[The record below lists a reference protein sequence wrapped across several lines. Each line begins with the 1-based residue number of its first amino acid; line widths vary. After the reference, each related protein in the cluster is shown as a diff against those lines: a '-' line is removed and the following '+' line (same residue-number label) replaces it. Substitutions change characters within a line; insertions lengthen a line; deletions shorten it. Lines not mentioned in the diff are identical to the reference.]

1 MALEIRKVS
10 SEFNSGGFMFFRTPA
25 NFRLRGCL
33 MRTRGE
39 MEERSRRPPAP
50 ARWRPFTPGAAG
62 AADRDG
68 GERTGTAGAGSNTPP
83 PAGDGEPSGVGR
95 ARLPSSA
102 RKRWVSASSAFC
114 RTWMRVAWWVL
125 VVYLIAKLLIA
136 LTLEGEGRM

>member
-1 MALEIRKVS
+1 MRMALESRKVS
-10 SEFNSGGFMFFRTPA
+10 SEFNSGGFVVFHTPA

-39 MEERSRRPPAP
+39 MEKRSRRPPAP

-62 AADRDG
+62 AALRPDRDGAGSGPGRG
-68 GERTGTAGAGSNTPP
+68 GERTGTGGAGSNTPP

-114 RTWMRVAWWVL
+114 RTWMRAAWWVL
-125 VVYLIAKLLIA
+125 VVYLN
-136 LTLEGEGRM
+136 R